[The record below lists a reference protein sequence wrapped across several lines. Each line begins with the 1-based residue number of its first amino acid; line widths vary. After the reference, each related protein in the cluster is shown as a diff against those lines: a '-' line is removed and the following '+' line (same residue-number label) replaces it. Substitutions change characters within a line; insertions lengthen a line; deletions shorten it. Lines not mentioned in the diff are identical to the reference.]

1 MSPPNIRNAVK
12 AFRQIL
18 RDAADPAVASVQG
31 TPLKASRQKS
41 RNAAKAFRAEIKE
54 RR

>member
-18 RDAADPAVASVQG
+18 RDAADHHGGV
-31 TPLKASRQKS
+31 RS
-41 RNAAKAFRAEIKE
+41 RNAATAFRQKLPML
-54 RR
+54 